1 MTGWLIN
8 WIINK
13 ETIERWIYLLIDWS
27 MERLIDGSI
36 DRSIDWWI
44 DQLMGWLID
53 WPICWLTDWP
63 TDWPTDWLTDRL
75 TDWLIDWLIAWLIYR
90 FAIPH
95 LIAIQAGGYSN
106 GNAASSLLHGKQT
119 KAVYQVEFTNYNYDS
134 NYGRDNLETITTTSY
149 DVNKIILLTK
159 VLKKFLSAAQQ
170 ILVSLSISLDTNSMV
185 CLSSRL
191 TSTARAPWK

>member
-1 MTGWLIN
+1 MDLSTDWLIN
-8 WIINK
+8 GK
-13 ETIERWIYLLIDWS
+13 IDW
-27 MERLIDGSI
+27 RV

-53 WPICWLTDWP
+53 WPIFWLTDWP
-63 TDWPTDWLTDRL
+63 TDRL

-106 GNAASSLLHGKQT
+106 GNAASSLLHGKQF

-134 NYGRDNLETITTTSY
+134 NYGRDHLETITTTSY

>member
-1 MTGWLIN
+1 MDLSTDWLIN
-8 WIINK
+8 GK
-13 ETIERWIYLLIDWS
+13 IDW
-27 MERLIDGSI
+27 RV
-36 DRSIDWWI
+36 DRSIDWLVNRSI
-44 DQLMGWLID
+44 NGLID
-53 WPICWLTDWP
+53 WLTDLLTDWLTDWP
-63 TDWPTDWLTDRL
+63 TDWLTG
-75 TDWLIDWLIAWLIYR
+75 WLIDWLIAWLIYR
-90 FAIPH
+90 FAILH

-119 KAVYQVEFTNYNYDS
+119 KAVYQVEFTNYNYNS
-134 NYGRDNLETITTTSY
+134 NYGRDNLETITSTSY

>member
-1 MTGWLIN
+1 MDLSTDWLIN
-8 WIINK
+8 GK
-13 ETIERWIYLLIDWS
+13 IDW
-27 MERLIDGSI
+27 RVDRSI

-53 WPICWLTDWP
+53 WPICWLTDWLTDRL
-63 TDWPTDWLTDRL
+63 TDWPTDWLV
-75 TDWLIDWLIAWLIYR
+75 DWLIAWLIYR

-149 DVNKIILLTK
+149 DINKIILLTK

>member
-13 ETIERWIYLLIDWS
+13 ETIEWWIYLLIDWS

-36 DRSIDWWI
+36 DRSIDW
-44 DQLMGWLID
+44 LMNRSINGLID
-53 WPICWLTDWP
+53 WLTDLLTDWLTDWP
-63 TDWPTDWLTDRL
+63 TDWLV
-75 TDWLIDWLIAWLIYR
+75 DWLIAWLIYR

>member
-1 MTGWLIN
+1 MNRSIN
-8 WIINK
+8 G
-13 ETIERWIYLLIDWS
+13 LIDW
-27 MERLIDGSI
+27 LTDLLT
-36 DRSIDWWI
+36 D
-44 DQLMGWLID
+44 
-53 WPICWLTDWP
+53 WLTDWP
-63 TDWPTDWLTDRL
+63 

>member
-1 MTGWLIN
+1 MDLSTDWLIN
-8 WIINK
+8 GK
-13 ETIERWIYLLIDWS
+13 IDW
-27 MERLIDGSI
+27 RVNRSI
-36 DRSIDWWI
+36 DRLIDWWI

-53 WPICWLTDWP
+53 WPICWLTDLP
-63 TDWPTDWLTDRL
+63 TDRL
-75 TDWLIDWLIAWLIYR
+75 TDWLIDWLIAWLINR

-119 KAVYQVEFTNYNYDS
+119 KAVYQVEFTNYNYDL

>member
-1 MTGWLIN
+1 MDLSTDWLIN
-8 WIINK
+8 GK
-13 ETIERWIYLLIDWS
+13 IDW
-27 MERLIDGSI
+27 RV
-36 DRSIDWWI
+36 DRSIDW
-44 DQLMGWLID
+44 LMNRSINGLID
-53 WPICWLTDWP
+53 WLTDLLTDWL
-63 TDWPTDWLTDRL
+63 TDWLTDRL

-95 LIAIQAGGYSN
+95 LIAIQVGGYSN

-119 KAVYQVEFTNYNYDS
+119 KAVYQVEFTNYNYD
-134 NYGRDNLETITTTSY
+134 YGRDNLETITTTSY
-149 DVNKIILLTK
+149 DVNKITLLTK

>member
-13 ETIERWIYLLIDWS
+13 ETIEWWIYLLIDWS

-36 DRSIDWWI
+36 DRSIN
-44 DQLMGWLID
+44 GLID
-53 WPICWLTDWP
+53 WLTDLLTDWLTDWP
-63 TDWPTDWLTDRL
+63 TDWLV
-75 TDWLIDWLIAWLIYR
+75 DWLIDWLIAWLIYR